1 MTLTE
6 AKSGITQQIRTT
18 ADMRHSPHEA
28 RKPLAVFGL
37 ATTAGILLA
46 LAYAQ
51 TPLWWAAWIG
61 SGAALASLLLVQPQ
75 IRTPLALAIG
85 LVGGVTSFTYYATVS
100 QGAGIAALL
109 IGGRALLWTAM
120 LGLSVKV
127 IERIDARLALFAL
140 PIVLASADTVINR
153 LSDHGAAGSL
163 AYSQMDLL
171 PIVQLASIGG
181 TPAMLFA
188 IGLGSSAI
196 GLILALA
203 LGRSDLR
210 NVPAAALIAGLLLV
224 GVFVFGYARLQDA
237 DVVDDSR
244 SVPKASDV
252 ALIARDRLT
261 GLDATAA
268 GFRAAYGPALDSAAR
283 PGRLVLLPEA
293 LLQVD
298 GTTATG
304 LAAELAELARAR
316 MATIVAGFVVDQE
329 GMTRNRA
336 LVASPTGG
344 SAWYDKHHLVPGFEA
359 DTSPGRRLLVFDR
372 DGQKVGIAICKDM
385 HFPSFGRRYARR
397 GVDLMIVP
405 ANDFVV
411 DRWMAARMT
420 ALRGVEG
427 GYSVVRAARQGLLS
441 VSDQY
446 GQILAETAS
455 GPQTTTMMVSI
466 PTVRLSG
473 PTLYARTG
481 DLFGWLCVTITFV
494 AFLLL
499 KTLQR
504 GTHVQ
509 SHSVAP
515 GSSVRAISGE

>member
-1 MTLTE
+1 MTLTVTE
-6 AKSGITQQIRTT
+6 SGITEQVRKT
-18 ADMRHSPHEA
+18 ADVRHSPHEA
-28 RKPLAVFGL
+28 RKPLVVFGL

-51 TPLWWAAWIG
+51 TPLWWAAWLG
-61 SGAALASLLLVQPQ
+61 SGAALASLLLVQPR
-75 IRTPLALAIG
+75 IRMPLAFAIG
-85 LVGGVTSFTYYATVS
+85 IIGGVTSFTYYATVS
-100 QGAGIAALL
+100 QGAGTAALL

-140 PIVLASADTVINR
+140 PIVLAAADTVINR

-171 PIVQLASIGG
+171 LIVQLASVGG
-181 TPAMLFA
+181 TPLIVFA

-210 NVPAAALIAGLLLV
+210 NVPAAASIAGLLLV
-224 GVFVFGYARLQDA
+224 GVFAFGYARLHGA
-237 DVVDDSR
+237 DVVDYPR
-244 SVPKASDV
+244 SVPRASDV

-261 GLDATAA
+261 GPDATAA

-293 LLQVD
+293 LLRVD
-298 GTTATG
+298 GTTANN
-304 LAAELAELARAR
+304 LAAELAKLAGAR
-316 MATIVAGFVVDQE
+316 KATIVAGFVVNHE

-336 LVASPTGG
+336 LVALPTGDI
-344 SAWYDKHHLVPGFEA
+344 AWYDKHHLVPGFED
-359 DTSPGRRLLVFDR
+359 DTSPGRRSLVLDI
-372 DGQKVGIAICKDM
+372 DGQKAGIAICKDM
-385 HFPSFGRRYARR
+385 HFTSFGRRYARR
-397 GVDLMIVP
+397 GVDLMFVP

-420 ALRGVEG
+420 TLRGVEG
-427 GYSVVRAARQGLLS
+427 GYSVIRTARQGLLS

-446 GQILAETAS
+446 GRILAESAS
-455 GPQTTTMMVSI
+455 GPQTRTMVASI
-466 PTVRLSG
+466 PSLRRSV
-473 PTLYARTG
+473 PTLYARIG
-481 DLFGWLCVTITFV
+481 DLFGWLCVAITLV

-499 KTLQR
+499 KTLRR
-504 GTHVQ
+504 GTHIQ
-509 SHSVAP
+509 SRSVAP
-515 GSSVRAISGE
+515 GSSVRSISRE

>member
-1 MTLTE
+1 MTITVAE
-6 AKSGITQQIRTT
+6 SGITQQIRTT
-18 ADMRHSPHEA
+18 ADARHPPNNVQ
-28 RKPLAVFGL
+28 KPLAVFGL

-51 TPLWWAAWIG
+51 TPLWWAAWLG
-61 SGAALASLLLVQPQ
+61 SGAALASLLLVQPM
-75 IRTPLALAIG
+75 IRRPVALAIG

-140 PIVLASADTVINR
+140 PIVLAAADTVINR

-163 AYSQMDLL
+163 AYSQMDIL
-171 PIVQLASIGG
+171 PIVQLASVGG
-181 TPAMLFA
+181 TPLIVFA

-196 GLILALA
+196 GLIMARA
-203 LGRSDLR
+203 FGRSDLR
-210 NVPAAALIAGLLLV
+210 NVTAAASIAGLLLV
-224 GVFVFGYARLQDA
+224 GAFAFGYARIHGA

-244 SVPKASDV
+244 SVPQASDA

-261 GLDATAA
+261 GLNATAA
-268 GFRAAYGPALDSAAR
+268 GFRAGYGPALDAAAR

-298 GTTATG
+298 GTTANG
-304 LAAELAELARAR
+304 FAAELAELARAR
-316 MATIVAGFVVDQE
+316 RATIVAGFVVDHE

-344 SAWYDKHHLVPGFEA
+344 IAWYDKHHLVPGFEA

-372 DGQKVGIAICKDM
+372 DGQKLGIAICKDM

-420 ALRGVEG
+420 TLRGVEG
-427 GYSVVRAARQGLLS
+427 GYSVVRTARQGLLT

-446 GQILAETAS
+446 GRILAEAAS
-455 GPQTTTMMVSI
+455 GPQTTTMMASI

-473 PTLYARTG
+473 PTLYSRIG
-481 DLFGWLCVTITFV
+481 DLFGWLCVAITLV

-499 KTLQR
+499 KTLQQ
-504 GTHVQ
+504 GTHNQ

-515 GSSVRAISGE
+515 GSSVRSISRE

>member
-1 MTLTE
+1 
-6 AKSGITQQIRTT
+6 
-18 ADMRHSPHEA
+18 
-28 RKPLAVFGL
+28 
-37 ATTAGILLA
+37 
-46 LAYAQ
+46 
-51 TPLWWAAWIG
+51 
-61 SGAALASLLLVQPQ
+61 
-75 IRTPLALAIG
+75 
-85 LVGGVTSFTYYATVS
+85 
-100 QGAGIAALL
+100 
-109 IGGRALLWTAM
+109 
-120 LGLSVKV
+120 
-127 IERIDARLALFAL
+127 
-140 PIVLASADTVINR
+140 
-153 LSDHGAAGSL
+153 
-163 AYSQMDLL
+163 
-171 PIVQLASIGG
+171 
-181 TPAMLFA
+181 
-188 IGLGSSAI
+188 
-196 GLILALA
+196 
-203 LGRSDLR
+203 
-210 NVPAAALIAGLLLV
+210 V
-224 GVFVFGYARLQDA
+224 GVFAFGYARLHGA
-237 DVVDDSR
+237 DVVDNSR
-244 SVPKASDV
+244 SVPRTSDA
-252 ALIARDRLT
+252 ALISRDRLT

-298 GTTATG
+298 GTTANG
-304 LAAELAELARAR
+304 LAAELAKLARAR
-316 MATIVAGFVVDQE
+316 TATIIAGFVVNHE

-420 ALRGVEG
+420 TLRGVEG

-455 GPQTTTMMVSI
+455 GPQTTTMMASI

-473 PTLYARTG
+473 PTLYSRIG
-481 DLFGWLCVTITFV
+481 DLFGWLCIAITLV

-504 GTHVQ
+504 GTHIQ

-515 GSSVRAISGE
+515 GSSVRSISGE

>member
-1 MTLTE
+1 VTVALEEHQLSRNTE
-6 AKSGITQQIRTT
+6 QARTT
-18 ADMRHSPHEA
+18 ADVQASTHEA
-28 RKPLAVFGL
+28 RKPLVVFGL

-46 LAYAQ
+46 LAYDQ
-51 TPLWWAAWIG
+51 TPFWWAAWLG
-61 SGAALASLLLVQPQ
+61 SGVALASLLLVQPR
-75 IRTPLALAIG
+75 IRMPLAFAIG

-100 QGAGIAALL
+100 QGASIAALL

-140 PIVLASADTVINR
+140 PIVLAAADTAINR
-153 LSDHGAAGSL
+153 LSDHGVAGSL

-171 PIVQLASIGG
+171 PIVQLASVGG
-181 TPAMLFA
+181 TPLIVFA

-203 LGRSDLR
+203 FGRSELR
-210 NVPAAALIAGLLLV
+210 NVPAAAFIAGLLLV
-224 GVFVFGYARLQDA
+224 GVFAFGYARLLGA

-244 SVPKASDV
+244 SVPRASDA

-261 GLDATAA
+261 GLNATAA

-298 GTTATG
+298 GTTANN
-304 LAAELAELARAR
+304 LAAKLAKLAGAR
-316 MATIVAGFVVDQE
+316 KATIVAGFVVNHE

-344 SAWYDKHHLVPGFEA
+344 IAWYDKHYLVPGFEA

-372 DGQKVGIAICKDM
+372 NGQKAGIAICKDM

-405 ANDFVV
+405 ANDFLV

-420 ALRGVEG
+420 MLRGVEG
-427 GYSVVRAARQGLLS
+427 GYSVVRTARQGLLS
-441 VSDQY
+441 VSDPY
-446 GQILAETAS
+446 GRMLAEAAS
-455 GPQTTTMMVSI
+455 GPQTTTMVASI
-466 PTVRLSG
+466 PNVRLSG
-473 PTLYARTG
+473 PTLYARIG
-481 DLFGWLCVTITFV
+481 DLFGWLCVAITFV
-494 AFLLL
+494 AVLLL
-499 KTLQR
+499 RSLPRDTRMQPP
-504 GTHVQ
+504 
-509 SHSVAP
+509 SAAP
-515 GSSVRAISGE
+515 ESIV

>member
-1 MTLTE
+1 MTLTVAE
-6 AKSGITQQIRTT
+6 SGITEQVHTT
-18 ADMRHSPHEA
+18 TDVRHSPHEA
-28 RKPLAVFGL
+28 RKPLAVFVL

-120 LGLSVKV
+120 LGLSVKT
-127 IERIDARLALFAL
+127 IERIDARLAIFAL
-140 PIVLASADTVINR
+140 PIVLAAADTIINR
-153 LSDHGAAGSL
+153 LSEHGAAGSL

-171 PIVQLASIGG
+171 PIVQIASIGG

-188 IGLGSSAI
+188 IGLGSSII
-196 GLILALA
+196 GLILALV

-210 NVPAAALIAGLLLV
+210 NVPAAASIAGLLLV
-224 GVFVFGYARLQDA
+224 GGFAFGYARLHGANVIDYP
-237 DVVDDSR
+237 R
-244 SVPKASDV
+244 SVPRASDV
-252 ALIARDRLT
+252 ALIARDGLT
-261 GLDATAA
+261 GPDATAV

-293 LLQVD
+293 LLRVD
-298 GTTATG
+298 GTTANN
-304 LAAELAELARAR
+304 LAAELAKLAGAR
-316 MATIVAGFVVDQE
+316 KATIVAGFVVDHD

-336 LVASPTGG
+336 LVASATGG
-344 SAWYDKHHLVPGFEA
+344 IAWYDKHHLVPGFED
-359 DTSPGRRLLVFDR
+359 DTSPGRRLLIFNL
-372 DGQKVGIAICKDM
+372 DGQKAGIAICKDM
-385 HFPSFGRRYARR
+385 HFPSFGRRFARR

-420 ALRGVEG
+420 TLRGVEG
-427 GYSVVRAARQGLLS
+427 GYSVVRTARQGLLS

-446 GQILAETAS
+446 GRMLAESAS
-455 GPQTTTMMVSI
+455 GPQTTTMVASI
-466 PTVRLSG
+466 PTMRLFG
-473 PTLYARTG
+473 PTLYARIG
-481 DLFGWLCVTITFV
+481 DLFGWLCVAITFV

-504 GTHVQ
+504 GTHIQ

-515 GSSVRAISGE
+515 EGSVRSISGE